1 LLGWAGVDEAAQG
14 QVFPEDAAMFKWA
27 LRSKPKQAVRVEG
40 TARDRVGSRLD
51 GGARERVASQ
61 TAARR
66 EPRAY
71 AARPTDLL
79 QVCIAHAVRGDDFY
93 DVYDN
98 VLRPSALVDNGI
110 AVMMADCGAA
120 VRKVP
125 LRRGGAFV
133 FSEET
138 KQWSLDR
145 RPFLR

>member
-1 LLGWAGVDEAAQG
+1 
-14 QVFPEDAAMFKWA
+14 MFKWA
-27 LRSKPKQAVRVEG
+27 LKLKPKVNERAEG
-40 TARDRVGSRLD
+40 TARDRLGTRLD
-51 GGARERVASQ
+51 GGARTRVASEP
-61 TAARR
+61 AAYR
-66 EPRAY
+66 EPRVY

-79 QVCIAHAVRGDDFY
+79 QVCIAHAVRGADFY

-110 AVMMADCGAA
+110 AVMMADCGA

-133 FSEET
+133 FSEAT
-138 KQWSLDR
+138 RQWSLDR

>member
-1 LLGWAGVDEAAQG
+1 
-14 QVFPEDAAMFKWA
+14 MFKWA
-27 LRSKPKQAVRVEG
+27 LKLKPKVNERAEG
-40 TARDRVGSRLD
+40 TARDRVGNRLD

-61 TAARR
+61 PASSR

-71 AARPTDLL
+71 AARPNDLL
-79 QVCIAHAVRGDDFY
+79 QVCIAHAVRGADFY

-110 AVMMADCGAA
+110 AVMMADCGA

-133 FSEET
+133 FSEAT

>member
-1 LLGWAGVDEAAQG
+1 
-14 QVFPEDAAMFKWA
+14 MFKWA
-27 LRSKPKQAVRVEG
+27 LKLKPKVNERAES
-40 TARDRVGSRLD
+40 TARERVGSRHK
-51 GGARERVASQ
+51 GSARERVTTQ
-61 TAARR
+61 PAAYR

-71 AARPTDLL
+71 AARPSDLL
-79 QVCIAHAVRGDDFY
+79 QVCIAHAVRGADFY

-98 VLRPSALVDNGI
+98 ILRPSALVDNGI

-133 FSEET
+133 FSEAT

>member
-1 LLGWAGVDEAAQG
+1 
-14 QVFPEDAAMFKWA
+14 MFKWA
-27 LRSKPKQAVRVEG
+27 FGLKPTVDERAGG
-40 TARDRVGSRLD
+40 TARDRLGNRLD
-51 GGARERVASQ
+51 GGARERLAGQ
-61 TAARR
+61 PAAIR
-66 EPRAY
+66 EPRVY
-71 AARPTDLL
+71 AARPSDLL
-79 QVCIAHAVRGDDFY
+79 QVCIAHAVRGADFY

-110 AVMMADCGAA
+110 AVMMAECGA